1 MVRSPRCDGANRLV
15 TRCMQARCGTVWKV
29 SRDSLCS
36 IKDLGRLLTFRSMW
50 VADGRRALSSS
61 CEQAALYDLSWWVE
75 DGRGLE
81 DSGAALNNSGDQCD
95 VVTVYRIAYAFIPS
109 LGVKRIEI
117 TGHGFG
123 QAVCM
128 PCRVELKSR
137 RAGNTV
143 FSSANSGFEL
153 QEMLFE
159 LATELDT
166 FRILEGGRPY
176 NSSSVSAIRLDTKCI
191 KLTGTLRR

>member
-1 MVRSPRCDGANRLV
+1 M
-15 TRCMQARCGTVWKV
+15 
-29 SRDSLCS
+29 CS

-61 CEQAALYDLSWWVE
+61 CEQAAFYDLNWWVV
-75 DGRGLE
+75 DGCGLE
-81 DSGAALNNSGDQCD
+81 DSVHALDNSSDGCD
-95 VVTVYRIAYAFIPS
+95 VVTVYGIAYAFIS
-109 LGVKRIEI
+109 SFGVKGIEV
-117 TGHGFG
+117 TSHGFA

-128 PCRVELKSR
+128 SRRVELKSG
-137 RAGNTV
+137 RAGNAV
-143 FSSANSGFEL
+143 FSSANPGFEL

-159 LATELDT
+159 VATELDT
-166 FRILEGGRPY
+166 FRILEGGWPY